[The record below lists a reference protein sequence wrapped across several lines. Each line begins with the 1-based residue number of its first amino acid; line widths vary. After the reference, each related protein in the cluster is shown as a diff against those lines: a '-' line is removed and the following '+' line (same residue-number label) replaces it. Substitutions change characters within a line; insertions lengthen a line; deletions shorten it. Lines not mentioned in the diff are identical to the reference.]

1 MMASCCN
8 RAFDVDTDS
17 FPRLYFFFFND
28 TATTEIYTLSL
39 HDALPIFAS
48 RVGEVFIP
56 RAVGQGELAVQLPL
70 VPRVEAVAPRPRMID
85 VRNLKDS
92 APVRRG
98 SQQERRERI
107 VVAISLPR
115 YRSWAAIK
123 AESTRSWLGLR
134 IMFGLCVVQMLS
146 V

>member
-1 MMASCCN
+1 PSYTSTFSCL
-8 RAFDVDTDS
+8 FS
-17 FPRLYFFFFND
+17 ND
-28 TATTEIYTLSL
+28 PATSDIYTLSL
-39 HDALPIFAS
+39 HDALPISFDASRIAS

-92 APVRRG
+92 APVRRR
-98 SQQERRERI
+98 SHQERRERI

-134 IMFGLCVVQMLS
+134 IMIA
-146 V
+146 